1 MTLSTEHRDADAT
14 MAPVSDRLAEL
25 GTQLR
30 TLRSCF
36 GTADTPA
43 APGAWSAAAYA
54 YDEALVLA
62 AKSLHLRGAPEPF
75 MVLGRR
81 RLTEP
86 ERAQLEEGLAER
98 GVDVGVVRY
107 LPRTN
112 RALLALPSGRPAPA
126 PPSPARPDHPAS
138 GRSDSAPS
146 AWPGPD
152 RPASGRSD
160 RPPSARPAPEP
171 GAEPVPVRRPEPQP
185 GFSPRAAAAGGHIG
199 RVAEEARRLRR
210 RLAAYRKTEKTWP
223 TKVAEW
229 TADLDAYDDVILTL
243 GEMVGVPSPI
253 PPGAQRRLLFE
264 DRVTLEQRLTDAGLD
279 LIGR

>member
-1 MTLSTEHRDADAT
+1 MTLSTDQRGAGAT
-14 MAPVSDRLAEL
+14 MAPVGDDRLAQMA
-25 GTQLR
+25 GHLR

-36 GTADTPA
+36 GNAETPA
-43 APGAWSAAAYA
+43 KPGAWSAAAYA

-62 AKSLHLRGAPEPF
+62 ANTLQVRGAPEPF

-86 ERAQLEEGLAER
+86 ERAQLEEALAER

-107 LPRTN
+107 LPRTD
-112 RALLALPSGRPAPA
+112 RALLALPSGRPTAA
-126 PPSPARPDHPAS
+126 PPRPE
-138 GRSDSAPS
+138 
-146 AWPGPD
+146 
-152 RPASGRSD
+152 
-160 RPPSARPAPEP
+160 RPPSVRPPRAPRRDAAPTRPLEPEP
-171 GAEPVPVRRPEPQP
+171 ALARRP
-185 GFSPRAAAAGGHIG
+185 GGAGDHIG

-243 GEMVGVPSPI
+243 AEMVRVPSPV
-253 PPGAQRRLLFE
+253 PSGAQRRLLFE
-264 DRVTLEQRLTDAGLD
+264 DRVRLEQLLTEAGID